1 MLPAWMAQMGR
12 IAMDG
17 PGRDRVAAVAGM
29 LSVVAFVVGQ
39 YVAPALIWPA
49 EQVGGLVATF
59 YVNFEG
65 RLLAEAILFGVAS
78 ALFLIFLGGLWALL
92 GRAEGEPPRLAPVV
106 VAAGAVT
113 IGLVLLQAA
122 ILVALIALEES
133 SLGVQAQGASPA
145 SRALFYLHGQVR
157 NLALFP
163 FAVFLG
169 AAGGVVV
176 RTGVLALWLGW
187 VGVVFGLLV
196 GVLAAGS
203 IVGLD
208 IGPADRVVFLL
219 VSAWLAVLAFG
230 VGWPLPLAARRVDQ
244 ALD

>member
-1 MLPAWMAQMGR
+1 MAQLGR
-12 IAMDG
+12 IGMEG
-17 PGRDRVAAVAGM
+17 PSRDRVAAVAGI
-29 LSVVAFVVGQ
+29 LSVVVFVIGQ
-39 YVAPALIWPA
+39 YVAPVLVWPA
-49 EQVGGLVATF
+49 EQVGGLVASF

-78 ALFLIFLGGLWALL
+78 ALFLIFLGGLWAVL
-92 GRAEGEPPRLAPVV
+92 GRADSQQPGLAPVV
-106 VAAGAVT
+106 VAAGAVV

-133 SLGVQAQGASPA
+133 SLGVQAEGASPA

-169 AAGGVVV
+169 GAAAVVL
-176 RTGVLALWLGW
+176 RTGVLPRWLGW
-187 VGVVFGLLV
+187 VGLAFGLVV

-203 IVGLD
+203 IAGVD
-208 IGPADRVVFLL
+208 IGSADQVVFL
-219 VSAWLAVLAFG
+219 VVAAWLAVLAFG
-230 VGWPLPLAARRVDQ
+230 VGWPRPSVARGVDE

>member
-1 MLPAWMAQMGR
+1 MLRGDDGQTGR
-12 IAMDG
+12 IGMEA
-17 PGRDRVAAVAGM
+17 PGRDRVAAVAGI
-29 LSVVAFVVGQ
+29 LSVVVFVAGQ

-49 EQVGGLVATF
+49 EQIGGLVASF
-59 YVNFEG
+59 YANFED

-78 ALFLIFLGGLWALL
+78 ALFLIFLGGLWTVL
-92 GRAEGEPPRLAPVV
+92 GQAEGQQPRLAPVV

-133 SLGVQAQGASPA
+133 SLGIQAQGASPA
-145 SRALFYLHGQVR
+145 SRALFYLHEQVR

-169 AAGGVVV
+169 AAGAVVV
-176 RTGVLALWLGW
+176 RTGVLARWLGW
-187 VGVVFGLLV
+187 VGVAFGLVV
-196 GVLAAGS
+196 GVLAAGL

-208 IGPADRVVFLL
+208 IGPTDQVVFL
-219 VSAWLAVLAFG
+219 VVAAWLAVLAFG
-230 VGWPLPLAARRVDQ
+230 VGWPLSAARRVDE

>member
-1 MLPAWMAQMGR
+1 MAQLGR
-12 IAMDG
+12 IGMEG
-17 PGRDRVAAVAGM
+17 PSRDRVAAVAGI
-29 LSVVAFVVGQ
+29 LSVVVFVIGQ
-39 YVAPALIWPA
+39 YVAPVLVWPA
-49 EQVGGLVATF
+49 EQVGGLVASF

-78 ALFLIFLGGLWALL
+78 ALFLIFLGGLWAVL
-92 GRAEGEPPRLAPVV
+92 GRADSQQPGLAPVV
-106 VAAGAVT
+106 VAAGAVV

-133 SLGVQAQGASPA
+133 SLGVQAEGASPA

-169 AAGGVVV
+169 GAAAVVL
-176 RTGVLALWLGW
+176 RTGVLPRWLGW
-187 VGVVFGLLV
+187 VGLAFGLVV

-203 IVGLD
+203 IAGVD
-208 IGPADRVVFLL
+208 IGSADQVVFL
-219 VSAWLAVLAFG
+219 VVAAWLAVLAFG
-230 VGWPLPLAARRVDQ
+230 VGWPLPSVAGRVDE
-244 ALD
+244 AVD

>member
-1 MLPAWMAQMGR
+1 ME
-12 IAMDG
+12 G
-17 PGRDRVAAVAGM
+17 PGRDRVAAVAGI
-29 LSVVAFVVGQ
+29 LSVVVFVVGQ
-39 YVAPALIWPA
+39 YVAPALVWPG

-78 ALFLIFLGGLWALL
+78 ALFLIFLGGLSVVL
-92 GRAEGEPPRLAPVV
+92 GRTEGEQPRLAPVV
-106 VAAGAVT
+106 VAAGAVS
-113 IGLVLLQAA
+113 IGMVLLQAA
-122 ILVALIALEES
+122 ILTALISLEEN
-133 SLGVQAQGASPA
+133 SLGIQAQGGAFA
-145 SRALFYLHGQVR
+145 SRALFYLHGEVR

-169 AAGGVVV
+169 AAGAVVL
-176 RTGVLALWLGW
+176 RTGVLARWLGW
-187 VGVVFGLLV
+187 VGVAFGSVV

-208 IGPADRVVFLL
+208 IGPADQVVFLV

-230 VGWPLPLAARRVDQ
+230 VGWPLPSAARRVDQ
-244 ALD
+244 AVD

>member
-1 MLPAWMAQMGR
+1 MAQMGR
-12 IAMDG
+12 IGMEA
-17 PGRDRVAAVAGM
+17 PGRDRVAAVAGI
-29 LSVVAFVVGQ
+29 LSVVVFVVGQ
-39 YVAPALIWPA
+39 YVAPVLVWPA
-49 EQVGGLVATF
+49 EQVGGLVASF

-65 RLLAEAILFGVAS
+65 RLLAEAILFGLAS
-78 ALFLIFLGGLWALL
+78 ALFLIFLGGLWAVL
-92 GRAEGEPPRLAPVV
+92 GQAEGEPPRLAPVV

-145 SRALFYLHGQVR
+145 SRALFYLHGQVG

-169 AAGGVVV
+169 AAGAVVL
-176 RTGVLALWLGW
+176 RTGVLARWLGW
-187 VGVVFGLLV
+187 VGLAFGLVV
-196 GVLAAGS
+196 GVLAAGL

-208 IGPADRVVFLL
+208 IGPADQVVFL
-219 VSAWLAVLAFG
+219 VVAAWLAVLAFG
-230 VGWPLPLAARRVDQ
+230 VGWPLPAARRVDE

>member
-1 MLPAWMAQMGR
+1 MAQMGR
-12 IAMDG
+12 IGMEA
-17 PGRDRVAAVAGM
+17 PGRDRVAAVAGI
-29 LSVVAFVVGQ
+29 LSVVVFVVGQ
-39 YVAPALIWPA
+39 YVAPVLVWPT
-49 EQVGGLVATF
+49 EQVGGLAASF

-65 RLLAEAILFGVAS
+65 RLLAEAILFGMAS
-78 ALFLIFLGGLWALL
+78 ALFLIFLGGLWAVL

-106 VAAGAVT
+106 VAAGAVA

-145 SRALFYLHGQVR
+145 SRALFYLHEQVT

-169 AAGGVVV
+169 AAGAVVV
-176 RTGVLALWLGW
+176 RTGVLARWLGW
-187 VGVVFGLLV
+187 VGVAFGLLV
-196 GVLAAGS
+196 GVLAAGL
-203 IVGLD
+203 IAGLD
-208 IGPADRVVFLL
+208 IGPADQVVFL
-219 VSAWLAVLAFG
+219 VVAAWLAVLAFG
-230 VGWPLPLAARRVDQ
+230 VGWPLPSAARRVDQ